1 MQQAKIK
8 CLKLVTPSSDG
19 NRGTNER
26 ATKPG
31 ASYGH
36 RRTDIAWLPAARPP
50 TARGLVPATPRQ
62 NVATP
67 SHEEGSIC
75 ILGERE
81 LRMRLTRRTFC
92 TEGSACG
99 CREGRDIY
107 SLRSPRDSFQNFHP
121 YYRGTHCS
129 ALEGSTGCIRNCF
142 PPHVIRF
149 RATWDYLK
157 MTACWHIEPTSQR
170 YVLPP
175 SSG

>member
-1 MQQAKIK
+1 MSETRHALIRWEQ
-8 CLKLVTPSSDG
+8 
-19 NRGTNER
+19 RNER
-26 ATKPG
+26 KSNGTWRELWSPTNRHCLTTG
-31 ASYGH
+31 
-36 RRTDIAWLPAARPP
+36 RPP
-50 TARGLVPATPRQ
+50 TARGLVPPTPRQ

-121 YYRGTHCS
+121 YYRGTNCS

-149 RATWDYLK
+149 RPMKCILSLQHET
-157 MTACWHIEPTSQR
+157 T
-170 YVLPP
+170 
-175 SSG
+175 